1 MNDVEKKLTK
11 YRAQKEREAKY
22 NEFKANLG
30 KKLTSYFSVGT
41 ASTDNEVKLIYQ
53 NIKFV

>member
-11 YRAQKEREAKY
+11 YRAQKERDAKY

-30 KKLTSYFSVGT
+30 KKLTSYFSAGT